1 MHYLE
6 NCMVL
11 LLMVW
16 PTGHM
21 MVPITELW
29 DSAGRG
35 WGREIL
41 NLVLDVLIWSCLRAS
56 ELEMTY
62 VQVGIL
68 ERDDRKR
75 SEKQS
80 GQQDKGCPVKEVIGC
95 QGSYEVM

>member
-1 MHYLE
+1 
-6 NCMVL
+6 MVL
-11 LLMVW
+11 LLLAW

-21 MVPITELW
+21 MVPITEIW
-29 DSAGRG
+29 DSGGRG

-41 NLVLDVLIWSCLRAS
+41 HLVLDVLIWSCLRDS

-62 VQVGIL
+62 VQVSIL
-68 ERDDRKR
+68 ERAGRKR
-75 SEKQS
+75 NGKQS